1 MGLYP
6 DIIIIKPQSQI
17 RSITQIQ
24 HFSWGQKMEK
34 KKKFFNTQISVVK
47 PLGDKPLSKI
57 RFLQKNWP

>member
-24 HFSWGQKMEK
+24 HFSWEKKWK
-34 KKKFFNTQISVVK
+34 KKKSLTLKS
-47 PLGDKPLSKI
+47 LL
-57 RFLQKNWP
+57 